1 MANKQWRESL
11 HPRIEQTRRELSK
24 IDPAEL
30 ARRGGLSIG
39 ETGLD
44 IALFGRVYVVRIPEF
59 VVTDPSTGEDCPE
72 ELQILLLDYLRNA
85 DGTRPT
91 ERWIGFQELQN
102 GSFYRRA
109 FQGYSGDQLVRDL
122 DGDVGAFRRAAEKMG
137 GEPLELG
144 DAAYAFRALP
154 QLPLAVVWWAGDE
167 EFPAEASVLFDETVG
182 HYLPTDGLAI
192 LGRMLCRKLAK
203 LGRET

>member
-1 MANKQWRESL
+1 LSNKTWRQSL
-11 HPRIEQTRRELSK
+11 HPRIDEARKALSQTNL
-24 IDPAEL
+24 AEL
-30 ARRGGLSIG
+30 ALRGGLSIG

-44 IALFGRVYVVRIPEF
+44 IALFGRVYAIRLPEF
-59 VVTDPSTGEDCPE
+59 VVNDPSTGEDCPE
-72 ELQILLLDYLRNA
+72 ELQILLLDYLENA
-85 DGTRPT
+85 DGTAPT
-91 ERWIGFQELQN
+91 GRWIGFQELPN

-122 DGDVGAFRRAAEKMG
+122 DGDVDVFRRAAEKMG
-137 GEPLELG
+137 GESLELG

-154 QLPLAVVWWAGDE
+154 QMTLVVVWWSGDE
-167 EFPAEASVLFDETVG
+167 EFPAEASVLFDETAG